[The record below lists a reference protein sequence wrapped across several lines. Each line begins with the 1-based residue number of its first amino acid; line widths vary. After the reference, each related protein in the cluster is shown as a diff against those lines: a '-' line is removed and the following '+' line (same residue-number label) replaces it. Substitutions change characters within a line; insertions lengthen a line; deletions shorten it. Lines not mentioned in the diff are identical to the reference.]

1 MSENSK
7 HSFSYNAKQ
16 YSFSHLHITSIPLG
30 FHLDITSSSLRY
42 HFDFTLISPPHVL
55 RFASELVG
63 KGSAEFGLNLNLCE
77 PLAKGSNLVPLW
89 SILLSKTSMGTLETL
104 ICHDVVFLESHPRI

>member
-16 YSFSHLHITSIPLG
+16 YSFPHLHITSIPLG

-42 HFDFTLISPPHVL
+42 HFDFTLVSPPHVL
-55 RFASELVG
+55 RFAYELVG
-63 KGSAEFGLNLNLCE
+63 KGSAEFSLNLNLCE
-77 PLAKGSNLVPLW
+77 PLTKGSNIPSAMEHAFVENQHGN
-89 SILLSKTSMGTLETL
+89 IGNV
-104 ICHDVVFLESHPRI
+104 DFLESHSRI